1 MGIFLD
7 SSILIHAERK
17 QRTVLQLL
25 EDIRVRFGDVEI
37 GLSVISIAELVHG
50 AYRAKT
56 ESQSFKRL
64 AFIDRICK
72 RLPVHPFTIQ
82 LARTLGRIE
91 GQQAAQ
97 GNVLAFED
105 LAIGVTALHLGFD
118 VVTLNRK
125 HFDRIPGL
133 GVIGDF
139 SSS

>member
-1 MGIFLD
+1 MGILLD
-7 SSILIHAERK
+7 SSILIFAERR
-17 QRTVLQLL
+17 QQSVLELL
-25 EDIRVRFGDVEI
+25 ERTRTRFGDVEVAI
-37 GLSVISIAELVHG
+37 SVVTVADLVHG

-56 ESQSFKRL
+56 ESQRSKRI
-64 AFIDRICK
+64 AFIERLCR
-72 RLPVHPFTIQ
+72 RLPAYPFTIH

-91 GQQAAQ
+91 GQQSAL

-139 SSS
+139 T